1 MATWLSPSR
10 WSSTVLGVQSVL
22 RLPAHVLAIQ
32 EEAARLEWTE
42 ANASIMSVLLLLCGL
57 GTRVAATATKFS
69 AWRNAKNACPCL
81 GTACTWLSVQKER
94 IELDVASWRCF
105 SSKAIAVEDDSS
117 PSSSAPPSPSL
128 RPVDSQLSALHIR
141 KSLKDLHQRG
151 SR

>member
-42 ANASIMSVLLLLCGL
+42 ANASIMSVLLILCGL
-57 GTRVAATATKFS
+57 GTRIAATATKLS

-81 GTACTWLSVQKER
+81 GTACTWLSVQKQR
-94 IELDVASWRCF
+94 IEHEVASWRCF
-105 SSKAIAVEDDSS
+105 SSKTITVEDDSS
-117 PSSSAPPSPSL
+117 PSSSPPPSPSH
-128 RPVDSQLSALHIR
+128 RRVELSISAPHIR